1 MHLGAAGMPVD
12 VLVMGE
18 GQCPVEVHV
27 AKVPAGRH
35 ARTGF
40 DRAAATEMSMFCVL
54 VVRSR
59 AVDTQRSG
67 EFVALNADV
76 VGYSALVADDVETT
90 TSAMS
95 DYYELV
101 SSQVE
106 RNGGTL
112 ANFVGDSFMAIFEDA
127 MEALKAAI
135 AICKEVEHR
144 NASVLATRQVRFRM
158 GMDKGPVT
166 FAAGNHHGDALN
178 IAARIQAIARPG
190 GVAVSGRVYRAL
202 DEPALRFRPMG
213 RQSLKNIPEEV
224 DVYEFSD
231 LPSGGWEASDQR
243 SLALEAPTLAVLP
256 SHTEMVD
263 DTVRAAVAMIR
274 SDLIHSLSSM
284 PDLRLI
290 DVPDEPDQRPDAAAR
305 YMIETGV
312 HQFGDSVRVFAVLF
326 DVTTM
331 NVVKSHKWAT
341 TVGDMFALSDRVAEE
356 VTRSVEVEL
365 VVGEPARLY
374 AELDDPEA
382 IQQIYLGW
390 YHLRN
395 ETKEDWQR
403 AVRLFDHVARVHPD
417 QPYGFV
423 LGGFAA
429 WLGTASQWVTDR
441 NQALA
446 RAEELAKRGAEV
458 GDPTGMAQAVQA
470 AVLMS
475 RGEVDAALAMLDHLE
490 IVRPTCDVTYGLEGS
505 VRRYLG
511 QWEQAVELLDK
522 AMRLTGINKPW
533 YPTVKASS
541 LFLGARLEE
550 AASLAQGVLDYQPN
564 NLEALMVLA
573 ASQVELGLERR
584 ARATGD
590 LIKQRFPTVDVEAW
604 LDKTPYQRR
613 EIVDRWK
620 ADLTSAGAIEAV

>member
-1 MHLGAAGMPVD
+1 MNPEH
-12 VLVMGE
+12 
-18 GQCPVEVHV
+18 
-27 AKVPAGRH
+27 
-35 ARTGF
+35 
-40 DRAAATEMSMFCVL
+40 
-54 VVRSR
+54 
-59 AVDTQRSG
+59 

-76 VGYSALVADDVETT
+76 VGYSALVADDVVTT
-90 TSAMS
+90 TAAMS
-95 DYYELV
+95 AYHELV
-101 SSQVE
+101 SSHVE

-112 ANFVGDSFMAIFEDA
+112 ANFVGDSFMAIFPEA
-127 MEALKAAI
+127 MEALRAAI
-135 AICKEVEHR
+135 SICKAVEGV
-144 NASVLATRQVRFRM
+144 NASVPAPRQVRFRM

-213 RQSLKNIPEEV
+213 RQALKNIPEEV
-224 DVYEFSD
+224 QVYEFSD
-231 LPSGGWEASDQR
+231 LPSDGPVESDHR
-243 SLALEAPTLAVLP
+243 SLSLETPTLAILP

-263 DTVRAAVAMIR
+263 DTVRAAIGMIR
-274 SDLIHSLSSM
+274 GDLVHSLSSI
-284 PDLRLI
+284 PELRLI
-290 DVPDEPDQRPDAAAR
+290 DVPPEPDRRPDRAAR

-326 DVTTM
+326 DVNTM
-331 NVVKSHKWAT
+331 NVVKSHKWTVDAT
-341 TVGDMFALSDRVAEE
+341 ELFALSDRVAEE

-365 VVGEPARLY
+365 IVGEPARFY
-374 AELDDPEA
+374 AELEDPEA
-382 IQQIYLGW
+382 IQRIYLGW
-390 YHLRN
+390 FHLRN
-395 ETKEDWQR
+395 ETKEDWQI
-403 AVRLFDHVARVHPD
+403 ALEMFDRVAADHPD
-417 QPYGFV
+417 KPYGFV
-423 LGGFAA
+423 LAGFAY
-429 WLGTASQWVTDR
+429 WLGTASQWVNDPDG
-441 NQALA
+441 ALT
-446 RAEELAKRGAEV
+446 RAEELARRGAEV

-475 RGEVDAALAMLDHLE
+475 RGQVDEALMMLDHLE

-533 YPTVKASS
+533 YPTVKSSS
-541 LFLGARLEE
+541 LFLGNRLEE

-584 ARATGD
+584 ARATGE
-590 LIKQRFPTVDVEAW
+590 LIKQRFPAVDVESW

-613 EIVDRWK
+613 EVIDRWK
-620 ADLTSAGAIEAV
+620 DDLTSAGAISVG

>member
-1 MHLGAAGMPVD
+1 MSQRYRLAD
-12 VLVMGE
+12 TR
-18 GQCPVEVHV
+18 Q
-27 AKVPAGRH
+27 R
-35 ARTGF
+35 GF
-40 DRAAATEMSMFCVL
+40 DRATATEVSRFCVL

-59 AVDTQRSG
+59 PVDTQRSG

-144 NASVLATRQVRFRM
+144 NASVLTTRQVRFRM

-213 RQSLKNIPEEV
+213 RQSLKNIPGEV

-356 VTRSVEVEL
+356 ATRSVEVEL

-403 AVRLFDHVARVHPD
+403 AVQLFDHVARIHPD

-429 WLGTASQWVTDR
+429 WLGTASQWVADR
-441 NQALA
+441 DLALA

-511 QWEQAVELLDK
+511 QWEHAVELLDK

-541 LFLGARLEE
+541 LFLGNRLEE

-620 ADLTSAGAIEAV
+620 DDLTSAGAIEVV

>member
-1 MHLGAAGMPVD
+1 MNED
-12 VLVMGE
+12 
-18 GQCPVEVHV
+18 
-27 AKVPAGRH
+27 
-35 ARTGF
+35 
-40 DRAAATEMSMFCVL
+40 
-54 VVRSR
+54 
-59 AVDTQRSG
+59 RSG
-67 EFVALNADV
+67 DLIALNADV

-95 DYYELV
+95 HYHELV
-101 SSQVE
+101 GAEVE

-112 ANFVGDSFMAIFEDA
+112 ANFVGDSFMAVFTDPMAALRSA
-127 MEALKAAI
+127 M
-135 AICKEVEHR
+135 AICKEVESR
-144 NASVLATRQVRFRM
+144 NAELPSTRQVRFRM
-158 GMDKGPVT
+158 GMDMGPVT

-190 GVAVSGRVYRAL
+190 GLAVSGRVYRAL

-213 RQSLKNIPEEV
+213 RQQLKNIPGEV
-224 DVYEFSD
+224 DVYEFAD
-231 LPSGGWEASDQR
+231 LPSGGWEAHSR
-243 SLALEAPTLAVLP
+243 RALALEAPTLAVLP

-263 DTVRAAVAMIR
+263 DAVRAAMAMIR
-274 SDLIHSLSSM
+274 SDLIHGLSAM
-284 PDLRLI
+284 PDLKLI
-290 DVPDEPDQRPDAAAR
+290 DAPDEPDPRPDSSAR

-312 HQFGDSVRVFAVLF
+312 HQFGESVRVFAVLF
-326 DVTTM
+326 DVNTM
-331 NVVKSHKWAT
+331 NIVKSHKWTAT
-341 TVGDMFALSDRVAEE
+341 TDGLFALSDRVADE

-365 VVGEPARLY
+365 VVGEPARFY
-374 AELDDPEA
+374 AELEDPEA

-403 AVRLFDHVARVHPD
+403 ALEMFDSVARSHPD
-417 QPYGFV
+417 HPYGFV
-423 LGGFAA
+423 LAGFAY
-429 WLGTASQWVTDR
+429 WLGTASQWVTDPDA
-441 NQALA
+441 ALA
-446 RAEELAKRGAEV
+446 KAEELAKRGAAA
-458 GDPTGMAQAVQA
+458 GDLTGMAQAVQA

-475 RGEVDAALAMLDHLE
+475 RGQVDDALAMLDHLE

-541 LFLGARLEE
+541 LFLGNRLEE
-550 AASLAQGVLDYQPN
+550 AATLAQGVLDYQPN

-590 LIKQRFPTVDVEAW
+590 LIKQRFPAIDVESW

-620 ADLTSAGAIEAV
+620 NDLTSAGAIATV

>member
-1 MHLGAAGMPVD
+1 M
-12 VLVMGE
+12 
-18 GQCPVEVHV
+18 VEE
-27 AKVPAGRH
+27 
-35 ARTGF
+35 RTG
-40 DRAAATEMSMFCVL
+40 D
-54 VVRSR
+54 
-59 AVDTQRSG
+59 
-67 EFVALNADV
+67 FVALNADV
-76 VGYSALVADDVETT
+76 VGYSALVADDIAATT
-90 TSAMS
+90 EAMS
-95 DYYELV
+95 GYAELV
-101 SSQVE
+101 GSEVE
-106 RNGGTL
+106 RNEGTL
-112 ANFVGDSFMAIFEDA
+112 ANFVGDSFMAIFEDPMA
-127 MEALKAAI
+127 ALRTAI
-135 AICKEVEHR
+135 SICKGVEER
-144 NASVLATRQVRFRM
+144 NAAVASTRQVRFRM
-158 GMDKGPVT
+158 GMDLGPVT

-190 GVAVSGRVYRAL
+190 GLAVSGRVYRAL

-213 RQSLKNIPEEV
+213 RQQLKNIPGEV
-224 DVYEFSD
+224 DVYEFAD
-231 LPSGGWEASDQR
+231 LPTGGWEAASHR
-243 SLALEAPTLAVLP
+243 ALALEAPTLAILP

-263 DTVRAAVAMIR
+263 DTVRAAISMIR
-274 SDLIHSLSSM
+274 SDLIHALSAM

-290 DVPDEPDQRPDAAAR
+290 DAPDEPDDRPDSAAR

-331 NVVKSHKWAT
+331 NVVKSHKW
-341 TVGDMFALSDRVAEE
+341 TVGVGELFALSDRVAAE

-365 VVGEPARLY
+365 VVGEPAGLY
-374 AELDDPEA
+374 AELEDPEA

-403 AVRLFDHVARVHPD
+403 ALEMFDRVAVTHPD
-417 QPYGFV
+417 KPYGFV
-423 LGGFAA
+423 LAGFAY
-429 WLGTASQWVTDR
+429 WLGTASQWVADPEEALTR
-441 NQALA
+441 AELLA
-446 RAEELAKRGAEV
+446 RRGGEV

-475 RGEVDAALAMLDHLE
+475 RGEVDAALTMLDHLE

-522 AMRLTGINKPW
+522 AMRLTGIDKPW

-541 LFLGARLEE
+541 LFLGNRLEE
-550 AASLAQGVLDYQPN
+550 AAALAQGVLDYQPN

-590 LIKQRFPTVDVEAW
+590 LIKQRFPAVDVESW

-620 ADLTSAGAIEAV
+620 DDLTSAGAIVGV

>member
-1 MHLGAAGMPVD
+1 M
-12 VLVMGE
+12 
-18 GQCPVEVHV
+18 V
-27 AKVPAGRH
+27 A
-35 ARTGF
+35 
-40 DRAAATEMSMFCVL
+40 E
-54 VVRSR
+54 
-59 AVDTQRSG
+59 QSG

-90 TSAMS
+90 TAAMS
-95 DYYELV
+95 QYAELV
-101 SSQVE
+101 SLQVE
-106 RNGGTL
+106 RNRGTL
-112 ANFVGDSFMAIFEDA
+112 ANFVGDSFMAVFGDA
-127 MEALKAAI
+127 MDGLKAAI
-135 AICKEVEHR
+135 AICKEVESH
-144 NASVLATRQVRFRM
+144 NASVPATSQVRFRM
-158 GMDKGPVT
+158 GMDMGQVT

-213 RQSLKNIPEEV
+213 RQSLKNIPEAV
-224 DVYEFSD
+224 DVYEFAD
-231 LPSGGWEASDQR
+231 LPSGEWATSDQR
-243 SLALEAPTLAVLP
+243 ILSLEAPTLAILP

-263 DTVRAAVAMIR
+263 DAVRSAVALIR
-274 SDLIHSLSSM
+274 SDLIHSLSTM

-290 DVPDEPDQRPDAAAR
+290 DAPEEPDRRPDSAAA

-312 HQFGDSVRVFAVLF
+312 HQFGETVRVFAVLF
-326 DVTTM
+326 DVSTM
-331 NVVKSHKWAT
+331 NVVKSHKW
-341 TVGDMFALSDRVAEE
+341 TVNIGELFELSDRVAEE

-365 VVGEPARLY
+365 VVGEPARFY

-403 AVRLFDHVARVHPD
+403 AIEMFDRVATDHPD
-417 QPYGFV
+417 HPYGFV
-423 LGGFAA
+423 LAGFAY
-429 WLGTASQWVTDR
+429 WLGTANQWVSDPEATLTKAE
-441 NQALA
+441 ALA
-446 RAEELAKRGAEV
+446 RRGAVV

-475 RGEVDAALAMLDHLE
+475 RGQVDDALAMLDHLE

-533 YPTVKASS
+533 YPTVKSSS
-541 LFLGARLEE
+541 LFLGDRLEE
-550 AASLAQGVLDYQPN
+550 AATLAQGVLDYQPN

-584 ARATGD
+584 ARATGE
-590 LIKQRFPTVDVEAW
+590 LIKQRFPAVDVESW
-604 LDKTPYQRR
+604 LEKTPYQRR
-613 EIVDRWK
+613 EIIDRWK
-620 ADLTSAGAIEAV
+620 HDLTSAGAIAAS